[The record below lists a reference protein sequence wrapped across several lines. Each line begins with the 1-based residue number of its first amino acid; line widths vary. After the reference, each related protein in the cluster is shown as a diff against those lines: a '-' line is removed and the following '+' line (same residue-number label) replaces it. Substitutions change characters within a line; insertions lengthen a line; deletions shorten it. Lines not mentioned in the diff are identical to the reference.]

1 MKIESIL
8 VSLGITLVHVY
19 TVNDPW
25 ISLPVFLVNVV
36 CWHTFFKQYDGIH
49 RHYKWLY
56 QMYFY
61 MHSIITTLAIKKH
74 VHESVLD
81 VTVALS
87 HHDKT
92 IQDVMDSDGLTT
104 LTNLKANY
112 PAKIYDLFVS
122 SIQFYDQQ
130 GGDVM
135 SLFDNFLRQSRIS
148 ETRIQE
154 EEHIY
159 RRGVIEFTTLWL
171 FNLLVLLLAK
181 WALRYMFDQM
191 LSNLLVLLSIS
202 AVFIWLPLTFLYYQ
216 ARYQRFSYMKDQ

>member
-1 MKIESIL
+1 
-8 VSLGITLVHVY
+8 
-19 TVNDPW
+19 
-25 ISLPVFLVNVV
+25 
-36 CWHTFFKQYDGIH
+36 
-49 RHYKWLY
+49 
-56 QMYFY
+56 
-61 MHSIITTLAIKKH
+61 
-74 VHESVLD
+74 
-81 VTVALS
+81 
-87 HHDKT
+87 
-92 IQDVMDSDGLTT
+92 
-104 LTNLKANY
+104 LKANY
-112 PAKIYDLFVS
+112 PAKMYDLFVS

-154 EEHIY
+154 EEQIY
-159 RRGVIEFTTLWL
+159 RRGIIEFTTLWL

-216 ARYQRFSYMKDQ
+216 ARYQQFSYMKDQ